1 MTMVVTTEN
10 KEQEILDLDK
20 LNSKVLK
27 ELANTLETISVE

>member
-27 ELANTLETISVE
+27 KLANTLETISVE